1 MNRKKSRE
9 VAMEILFQ
17 RSINKE
23 NVEETIREFRENTEH
38 DLKDLDFNYIS
49 RIITGVEENLET
61 IDNTI
66 EKFLLNWKMSR
77 LSKVDLSILRLATYE
92 IIFEEDIPEK
102 VSINEALELTKKYS
116 EEGSVS
122 FINGVLDRI
131 LKNR

>member
-23 NVEETIREFRENTEH
+23 NVEETIREFREHTEH